1 MIEELSE
8 VVSTPFNSAVK
19 TWKEQGNKVIGFLC
33 SYVPEE
39 ILYAAGIL
47 PYRIRA
53 TGCTKRAQGD
63 VWMSSF
69 SCSFARSCLEFAL
82 DGTYDFLDGLIASDS
97 CGQAHRLYDNWRFNA
112 RRPFMHFLTVPH
124 KNSESAISWYR
135 DEMVNLKDSLEKFFG
150 IVITRESLE
159 KAIKTYN
166 ETRRLLREL
175 YEFRRSESP
184 PVSGFQSQSLILA
197 AMSMPKDQYNDLLNK
212 YLDKIRN
219 GKPITNYRARLMI
232 IGSALDDPT
241 FIKIIEDQGGLV
253 VTDALCFGSRYFWEQ
268 VEIKDDLMFSLAK
281 SYLARAN
288 CPRMMDQHD
297 AIFEFIKDMVQRFKV
312 DGIIY
317 QKMQFCDLW
326 GGESLFLEKK
336 LKDERI
342 PFLAL
347 QREHITTNKAQ
358 IATRIEAF
366 IEMIHEVVE

>member
-8 VVSTPFNSAVK
+8 VVSTPFNPAVK
-19 TWKEQGNKVIGFLC
+19 AWKEQGHKVIGFLC

-39 ILYAAGIL
+39 IIEAAGIL

-63 VWMSSF
+63 LWMSSF
-69 SCSFARSCLEFAL
+69 SCSFARSCLELAL
-82 DGTYDFLDGLIASDS
+82 GGKYDFLDGLIASNS

-112 RRPFMHFLTVPH
+112 RRPFMHFLNVPH
-124 KNSESAISWYR
+124 KNSESAISWYQ
-135 DEMVNLKDSLEKFFG
+135 DEMVNLKDNLEEFFG
-150 IVITRESLE
+150 IPITGESLE

-184 PVSGFQSQSLILA
+184 PISGFQSQSLILA
-197 AMSMPKDQYNDLLNK
+197 AMSMPKDQYNDHLRR
-212 YLDKIRN
+212 YL
-219 GKPITNYRARLMI
+219 GKLRGGEPITSYRARLMI

-268 VEIKDDLMFSLAK
+268 VEIKGDIMYSLAK
-281 SYLARAN
+281 SYLSRAN

-336 LKDERI
+336 LKDEKI

-347 QREHITTNKAQ
+347 QREHIITNKAQ

-366 IEMIHEVVE
+366 IEMLHEVVE

>member
-1 MIEELSE
+1 
-8 VVSTPFNSAVK
+8 
-19 TWKEQGNKVIGFLC
+19 
-33 SYVPEE
+33 
-39 ILYAAGIL
+39 
-47 PYRIRA
+47 
-53 TGCTKRAQGD
+53 
-63 VWMSSF
+63 
-69 SCSFARSCLEFAL
+69 
-82 DGTYDFLDGLIASDS
+82 
-97 CGQAHRLYDNWRFNA
+97 
-112 RRPFMHFLTVPH
+112 
-124 KNSESAISWYR
+124 
-135 DEMVNLKDSLEKFFG
+135 
-150 IVITRESLE
+150 
-159 KAIKTYN
+159 
-166 ETRRLLREL
+166 
-175 YEFRRSESP
+175 
-184 PVSGFQSQSLILA
+184 
-197 AMSMPKDQYNDLLNK
+197 
-212 YLDKIRN
+212 
-219 GKPITNYRARLMI
+219 MI

>member
-1 MIEELSE
+1 
-8 VVSTPFNSAVK
+8 
-19 TWKEQGNKVIGFLC
+19 
-33 SYVPEE
+33 
-39 ILYAAGIL
+39 
-47 PYRIRA
+47 
-53 TGCTKRAQGD
+53 
-63 VWMSSF
+63 
-69 SCSFARSCLEFAL
+69 
-82 DGTYDFLDGLIASDS
+82 
-97 CGQAHRLYDNWRFNA
+97 
-112 RRPFMHFLTVPH
+112 
-124 KNSESAISWYR
+124 
-135 DEMVNLKDSLEKFFG
+135 MVNLKDSLEEFFG
-150 IVITRESLE
+150 IAITRESLE

-175 YEFRRSESP
+175 YEFRRSEP
-184 PVSGFQSQSLILA
+184 PPISGFQSQSLVLA
-197 AMSMPKDQYNDLLNK
+197 AMSMPKDQYNDLLSK
-212 YLDKIRN
+212 YLEKIRDR
-219 GKPITNYRARLMI
+219 KPITNYRARLMI

-268 VEIKDDLMFSLAK
+268 VEIKGDIMFSLAK
-281 SYLARAN
+281 SYLNRAN

-347 QREHITTNKAQ
+347 QREHIITNKAQ

-366 IEMIHEVVE
+366 IEMIHEVIE

>member
-53 TGCTKRAQGD
+53 TGCTKRVQGD

-197 AMSMPKDQYNDLLNK
+197 AMSMPKDQYNDHLRG
-212 YLDKIRN
+212 YLGKLRG
-219 GKPITNYRARLMI
+219 GKPTTNYRARLMI

>member
-184 PVSGFQSQSLILA
+184 PVSGVQSQSLILA

-219 GKPITNYRARLMI
+219 GKPITNYKARLMI
-232 IGSALDDPT
+232 IGSALDDPA

-253 VTDALCFGSRYFWEQ
+253 VADALCFGSRYFWEQ

-288 CPRMMDQHD
+288 CPRMMDQHN

-336 LKDERI
+336 LKDEKI